1 MDSMLELGWAPPA
14 AEEDE
19 VDMKAILEQA
29 DQERRQSLELVAVP
43 RKASRRSN
51 VRHRYVLR
59 RTERSSNNP
68 AGLPQVYEADR
79 SQGWPGGEAG
89 RRGAGLTLNPHHS
102 PGYCPDRC
110 AAQDKAA
117 TPHSSSSSPLPGYS
131 SSYYSMLCLTTRQC
145 CRPTL
150 TIAIHCLVTASLSIV
165 SPGLC

>member
-43 RKASRRSN
+43 RKASRRST
-51 VRHRYVLR
+51 VLR
-59 RTERSSNNP
+59 GTDRSSNNP

-89 RRGAGLTLNPHHS
+89 RRSARLALNPHQSRVLSRPQLSRTRPRPLTPPPPHS
-102 PGYCPDRC
+102 RVTPPHITLCFVSPPDNA
-110 AAQDKAA
+110 AAQ
-117 TPHSSSSSPLPGYS
+117 H
-131 SSYYSMLCLTTRQC
+131 
-145 CRPTL
+145 
-150 TIAIHCLVTASLSIV
+150 
-165 SPGLC
+165 